1 MAEQKFVSKE
11 NLGAIWAGIKAYVEA
26 QKHLPDGGTNG
37 QILQRTTTGYGWTDN
52 ITLDDSLA
60 NTDNPVKN
68 KAINAA
74 ITALQGQVNALKNY
88 DDNEVR
94 GLIDDL
100 EKAIEDL
107 HNYDDTALKNDINS
121 IKSSITN
128 LTTKDGEL
136 AAKDTELSES
146 IAAVNTRL
154 DTLLNTENAN
164 GVIDTFKEIESF
176 LKGVTDS
183 STLTGLLAS
192 METSIKNELNGNI
205 DKKID
210 MPTGGTAGQILTKTT
225 SGVEW
230 STITLPE
237 VDEAYTDAEILSIFT
252 S

>member
-11 NLGAIWAGIKAYVEA
+11 NLGAIWAGIKAFVEA

-52 ITLDDSLA
+52 ITLDDSLS
-60 NTDNPVKN
+60 NSDNPVKN

-88 DDNEVR
+88 DDTEVR

-100 EKAIEDL
+100 EEAIGKL
-107 HNYDDTALKNDINS
+107 KNYDDTALKTDIES

-136 AAKDTELSES
+136 AAKDTELGES

-154 DTLLNTENAN
+154 DTLLDTENAN

-192 METSIKNELNGNI
+192 MESSIKDELNANI

-210 MPTGGTAGQILTKTT
+210 MPTGGTTGQLLRKTA
-225 SGVEW
+225 SGTEW
-230 STITLPE
+230 ATVTIPE
-237 VDEAYTDAEILSIFT
+237 VDEAYSDEEILSIFN